1 VTDIFPLAGVRV
13 LDFSRLLAG
22 PFCTAMLADLGAEV
36 IKVESREGDDY
47 RHIGPFVNGE
57 SALFALVN
65 RGKRS
70 VVLDLKT
77 PEGQRAARALAIK
90 SDVVVENFRPGVA
103 DRLGVGYAELA
114 RGHPKL
120 VYASISG
127 FGQSGAD
134 GERPAYDVVAQ
145 AMSGLMS
152 VTGAPDGPPMQVGE
166 PIGDMAAGI
175 YAAFGIVTALFACE
189 RHGVGRRLD
198 VALTDS
204 LVSLMM
210 MAVAQHCYGG
220 VRPRRVGNRH
230 PISTPFGSFR
240 AADGDIIIAVAS
252 NALFS
257 RLAAALG
264 RPELARNPRY
274 GDDASRTRHEPEL
287 RAEIEAWTG
296 ARPVAEAVRALT
308 AAGVPASPIAELPE
322 VVTSTYVAA
331 RELFHR
337 LVHPVMGPITLIE
350 QPVHFAGLPRGR
362 IGLPP
367 ALGAD
372 TETALR
378 DIAGLDDSERARL
391 GATSGGRA

>member
-1 VTDIFPLAGVRV
+1 
-13 LDFSRLLAG
+13 
-22 PFCTAMLADLGAEV
+22 
-36 IKVESREGDDY
+36 
-47 RHIGPFVNGE
+47 
-57 SALFALVN
+57 
-65 RGKRS
+65 
-70 VVLDLKT
+70 
-77 PEGQRAARALAIK
+77 
-90 SDVVVENFRPGVA
+90 
-103 DRLGVGYAELA
+103 
-114 RGHPKL
+114 
-120 VYASISG
+120 
-127 FGQSGAD
+127 
-134 GERPAYDVVAQ
+134 
-145 AMSGLMS
+145 MSGLMS

-175 YAAFGIVTALFACE
+175 YAAFGIVTALLACE

-264 RPELARNPRY
+264 RPELARDPRF

-296 ARPVAEAVRALT
+296 ARPVAEAVRVLT
-308 AAGVPASPIAELPE
+308 DAGVPASPIAELPE
-322 VVTSTYVAA
+322 VVASTYVAA

-372 TETALR
+372 TEAVLR
-378 DIAGLDDSERARL
+378 DIAGLDAQRAGRGSARRPEAGVRSAAWISTSRRTRSKFATPCAASRAIGWRRRQRGCDESGRVLPRALRGPRRARRDGPQSAGEPWRRRSVRL
-391 GATSGGRA
+391 GAGAGGRRAHLCLCRNRFDRHRALSGD

>member
-1 VTDIFPLAGVRV
+1 MRAPWRRAPVGRGVDRQP
-13 LDFSRLLAG
+13 G
-22 PFCTAMLADLGAEV
+22 LADDDGGGA
-36 IKVESREGDDY
+36 
-47 RHIGPFVNGE
+47 
-57 SALFALVN
+57 ALLW
-65 RGKRS
+65 RGAA
-70 VVLDLKT
+70 
-77 PEGQRAARALAIK
+77 AARRQPS
-90 SDVVVENFRPGVA
+90 SD
-103 DRLGVGYAELA
+103 
-114 RGHPKL
+114 
-120 VYASISG
+120 
-127 FGQSGAD
+127 
-134 GERPAYDVVAQ
+134 
-145 AMSGLMS
+145 
-152 VTGAPDGPPMQVGE
+152 
-166 PIGDMAAGI
+166 
-175 YAAFGIVTALFACE
+175 
-189 RHGVGRRLD
+189 LD
-198 VALTDS
+198 
-204 LVSLMM
+204 
-210 MAVAQHCYGG
+210 
-220 VRPRRVGNRH
+220 
-230 PISTPFGSFR
+230 PFGSFR

-264 RPELARNPRY
+264 RPELACNPRY

-296 ARPVAEAVRALT
+296 ARPVAEAARALT

-391 GATSGGRA
+391 DATSGGRA